1 MYHSNFV
8 TSQTRYIWQGLD
20 CWTAGRWPQ
29 RVSHRCL
36 QDGNG
41 RNKSNGRTIHA
52 WLVVDEGRRWW
63 LMWWR
68 GSLSCIFFFRCSV
81 VLETVSCFHTEHL
94 IHFWASCTVLL
105 CRGGYRSDHY
115 ASLSARG
122 QKEAAQDTTDK
133 HRDIFSYGQLRCV
146 TRRLHIVTARKYPHI
161 FPKDSN
167 CVNGQRVADLSA
179 CYLGRWYINYR
190 DYLGAY
196 KK

>member
-1 MYHSNFV
+1 MLHRKLDIYDKGLTAEQPDGDHRGYRTDV
-8 TSQTRYIWQGLD
+8 YRMATAETSQMADYS
-20 CWTAGRWPQ
+20 C
-29 RVSHRCL
+29 VSC
-36 QDGNG
+36 G
-41 RNKSNGRTIHA
+41 
-52 WLVVDEGRRWW
+52 GRRTA
-63 LMWWR
+63 LMINVVK
-68 GSLSCIFFFRCSV
+68 GQSFMHFVFFFRCSV
-81 VLETVSCFHTEHL
+81 VLEAVSCFHTEHL

-167 CVNGQRVADLSA
+167 CVNGQRVANLSA

-196 KK
+196 RK